1 MSVAWFVIFIL
12 LWTGFLAGAASLITN
27 GRVSARFAQM
37 VWRGAAVLSVL
48 PLIVIPVLRMLP
60 RDLPSAI
67 PDLPYVEPAAGAVA
81 SASVGLQEAVSGPD
95 WAWTAP
101 ALIGLLIAGWA
112 FRLGASVLGQIRLQH
127 LKSRS
132 APHLDAFDALPLS
145 QLKLERAPRIRLI
158 DGGSPFIAGLM
169 QRAVYVPQGLER
181 PADLRQI
188 VIHECVHL
196 KRGDLITRPMERLV
210 ADLFWFSPFAWMMR
224 RELDFWRE
232 AVCDEIASHLS
243 GDRFGYARTLAY
255 AARLSAPVRQL
266 PVAAFILPK
275 KRSLP
280 KRLSRLLEPGPTR
293 SRPVLALGAS
303 ILALALTPFALAE
316 AGKEVVP
323 TENAE
328 ASSAHGPVEFT
339 APVVRS
345 ASAAISSNFG
355 PRNHPLDGKPGWHN
369 GTDIKAP
376 MGTPVQTPACGTV
389 VFSGFKDGYGEVVE
403 VAYDDGTKMRFGQ
416 LSERLV
422 SVGDDV
428 SAGTMIGKVGM
439 SGRATGP
446 HLHLEYWTHHVDANS
461 GKKDIRPDDPA
472 MAPGLTLF
480 AGGSL

>member
-12 LWTGFLAGAASLITN
+12 LWTGFLAGIASLITN

-37 VWRGAAVLSVL
+37 VWRGAAVLSIL
-48 PLIVIPVLRMLP
+48 PLAIIPILRMLP
-60 RDLPSAI
+60 KDLPSAI

-81 SASVGLQEAVSGPD
+81 NASVGLQQAVSGPN

-101 ALIGLLIAGWA
+101 ALIGLLLAGWA
-112 FRLGASVLGQIRLQH
+112 WRIGASVLGQLRLQH

-132 APHLDAFDALPLS
+132 VPHLDVFDALPLS

-158 DGGSPFIAGLM
+158 DGGSPFIAGLT
-169 QRAVYVPQGLER
+169 QRAVYVPQGLES

-196 KRGDLITRPMERLV
+196 KRGDLVTRPMERLV

-232 AVCDEIASHLS
+232 AVCDEIASNLS
-243 GDRFGYARTLAY
+243 GDRIGYARTLAY
-255 AARLSAPVRQL
+255 AARISAPVRQM

-280 KRLSRLLEPGPTR
+280 KRLSRILESGPTR

-316 AGKEVVP
+316 AGKDVMTADEDMTEKSVAFESAVVK
-323 TENAE
+323 
-328 ASSAHGPVEFT
+328 SSAAKITSH
-339 APVVRS
+339 
-345 ASAAISSNFG
+345 FG
-355 PRNHPLDGKPGWHN
+355 KRTDPWKKTEAFHQ
-369 GTDIKAP
+369 GTDIGAP
-376 MGTPVQTPACGTV
+376 LGTPVYTPGCGTV
-389 VFSGFKDGYGEVVE
+389 VYSGFKESYGETIE
-403 VAYDDGTKMRFGQ
+403 VAFGDGSKMRFAQ
-416 LSERLV
+416 LDERFV
-422 SVGDDV
+422 EVGAEV
-428 SAGTMIGKVGM
+428 TTGTKIGTVGM

-446 HLHLEYWTHHVDANS
+446 HLHLEHWKAGVNEDT
-461 GKKDIRPDDPA
+461 GETELMPQDPV
-472 MAPGLTLF
+472 MAEGLTLF
-480 AGGSL
+480 MGGSR